1 LCFSVAVC
9 VTEAP
14 SPSPPARGRG
24 FKNKQLPTITLDPMR
39 YLPVVSALCCTL
51 ASSAA
56 FATQYL
62 TAEQA
67 QQAIFPEA
75 SAFKPANVQ
84 LNLAQM
90 AQVEKIA
97 GLAARSVAW
106 RVFSAWKDDQ
116 LIGYVVFDE
125 VIGKFE
131 LISYAVGILPDT
143 SIRQIEILS
152 YRESHG
158 FEIRN
163 TNWRRQFVGKSAQTA
178 SMINVGSGI
187 ANISGA
193 TLSCTHVTDGVRRIA
208 AIAQVALLN
217 KK

>member
-1 LCFSVAVC
+1 
-9 VTEAP
+9 
-14 SPSPPARGRG
+14 
-24 FKNKQLPTITLDPMR
+24 MR
-39 YLPVVSALCCTL
+39 YLPLVPALLCTL
-51 ASSAA
+51 ASSSA

-62 TAEQA
+62 TVEQA

-75 SAFKPANVQ
+75 SAFKPANLQ

-90 AQVEKIA
+90 TQVEKLA
-97 GLAARSVAW
+97 GLSARSVAW
-106 RVFSAWKDDQ
+106 RVFSAWKNDQ
-116 LIGYVVFDE
+116 LIGYVVIDD

-131 LISYAVGILPDT
+131 LISYAVGILPDA
-143 SIRQIEILS
+143 SIRQIEILA

-163 TNWRRQFVGKSAQTA
+163 ANWRRQFTGKSAQA
-178 SMINVGSGI
+178 AGAISVGAGI